1 MACARAVLER
11 RRSSRVQTKIPV
23 RIVANGDDGQS
34 RDGAAETLSV
44 SRHGALIRVPFLPPM
59 GSRIELQHGLSN
71 EKREFRV
78 ISSRGGEEHG
88 PFELGVEIYYPARN
102 FWGVH
107 FPDERH
113 PVA

>member
-1 MACARAVLER
+1 MACARAMLER

-23 RIVANGDDGQS
+23 RIVSSSDDGQS
-34 RDGAAETLSV
+34 RDAAAETLSV
-44 SRHGALIRVPFLPPM
+44 SRYGALIRVPFLPPM
-59 GSRIELQHGLSN
+59 GSRIEVLHGLSN

-78 ISSRGGEEHG
+78 ISSRGAKDHG

-102 FWGVH
+102 FWGVQ

-113 PVA
+113 SA